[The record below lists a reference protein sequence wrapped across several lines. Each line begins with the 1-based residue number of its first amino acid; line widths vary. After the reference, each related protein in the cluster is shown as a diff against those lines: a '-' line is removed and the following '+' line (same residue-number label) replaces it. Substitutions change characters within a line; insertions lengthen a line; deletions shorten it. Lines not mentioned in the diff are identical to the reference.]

1 MRSARSID
9 TDSPAASGKVIRLC
23 RAVRGVGGDA
33 WILSIGRGRQ
43 RGTLRWYHSTVRRAG
58 RVPIAYAAYWD
69 FPLLTHL
76 VSAISLCGV
85 LGSLIIRYK
94 TRRPI
99 LIFYNHEPYFLLIL
113 MIGRILRWRCILDL
127 EDGIRRD
134 EVGLRALLNR
144 CLIRVYTCLCSGG
157 AMLAASALRDQISL
171 HPQYVCH
178 GIAPSVEEKKNWSS
192 MQLQVL
198 FSGSLLHETGAGIF
212 LETMSLLLRE
222 FPEVFDRL
230 KFVVTGYGA
239 MSGQIERM
247 SQKEMKG
254 FLTFHGKVGYSEY
267 KNIISQSHV
276 GLCLKLP
283 DNSMGETTF
292 PSKVLEMAAYGL
304 LLVSTPVSDVPQ
316 VFCNDSAVLLKETSP
331 YALAQVLRQ
340 IVANPA
346 GFRERALT
354 GQLRIR
360 RMYSS
365 EKVGTELLNFWVGE
379 GSVEG
384 STP

>member
-1 MRSARSID
+1 M
-9 TDSPAASGKVIRLC
+9 IR
-23 RAVRGVGGDA
+23 
-33 WILSIGRGRQ
+33 
-43 RGTLRWYHSTVRRAG
+43 H
-58 RVPIAYAAYWD
+58 
-69 FPLLTHL
+69 
-76 VSAISLCGV
+76 
-85 LGSLIIRYK
+85 K

-113 MIGRILRWRCILDL
+113 MIGHILGWRCILDL

-134 EVGLRALLNR
+134 EVGLRASLNR
-144 CLIRVYTCLCSGG
+144 CLIRVYNCLCSGG
-157 AMLAASALRDQISL
+157 AMLAASALRDQISI

-178 GIAPSVEEKKNWSS
+178 GIAPSVEGEKNWSS

-212 LETMSLLLRE
+212 LETISLLLRE
-222 FPEVFDRL
+222 FPEIFNHL

-254 FLTFHGKVGYSEY
+254 YLTFHGKLGYAEY

-276 GLCLKLP
+276 GLCLRLP
-283 DNSMGETTF
+283 DSSIAETTF
-292 PSKVLEMAAYGL
+292 PSKVVEMAAYGL
-304 LLVSTPVSDVPQ
+304 LVVSTPVSDVPQ
-316 VFCNDSAVLLKETSP
+316 VFGNDSAVLLEETSP
-331 YALAQVLRQ
+331 YALAQALRQ

-346 GFRERALT
+346 EFRVRALR
-354 GQLRIR
+354 GQLRVR
-360 RMYSS
+360 SMYSS
-365 EKVGTELLNFWVGE
+365 EKVGTELLTFWVGE